1 MYRTGTWEVSGVAVN
16 GAGAGRAASGRRG
29 AVADEAGTREFGPS
43 HSSDEAG
50 EQSGRT
56 ICGASCRGKARSGV
70 GGAKG
75 RDQGECGPAKHAP
88 DAAPAP
94 RGTGAGMHT
103 ESGEHPLCRHTPEV
117 GAGCGKAARP
127 DLCGGREATRVPT
140 ATTARV
146 HHCTRRRSWLAARG
160 ARATIIFAAYRI
172 PRHYLA

>member
-29 AVADEAGTREFGPS
+29 AVADDARTREVGPS

-56 ICGASCRGKARSGV
+56 ICGASCRGKARGGV

-75 RDQGECGPAKHAP
+75 RDEGECGPAKHAP

-94 RGTGAGMHT
+94 RGTGAGTHT
-103 ESGEHPLCRHTPEV
+103 ESGAHPLCRHTPEV

-127 DLCGGREATRVPT
+127 DLCGGREGTRVPT
-140 ATTARV
+140 ATSAARL
-146 HHCTRRRSWLAARG
+146 HRYARRRGGVAARG
-160 ARATIIFAAYRI
+160 ARATATNAGDRLSQFQ
-172 PRHYLA
+172 

>member
-29 AVADEAGTREFGPS
+29 AVADDARTREVGPS

-56 ICGASCRGKARSGV
+56 ICGASCRGKARGGV

-75 RDQGECGPAKHAP
+75 GDQGECGPAKHAP

-94 RGTGAGMHT
+94 RGTGAGTHT

-117 GAGCGKAARP
+117 GAVRGKATV
-127 DLCGGREATRVPT
+127 LCGDAGNPRPYCVLHFVAVHLWQCVSNSSLSCF
-140 ATTARV
+140 AR
-146 HHCTRRRSWLAARG
+146 S
-160 ARATIIFAAYRI
+160 F
-172 PRHYLA
+172 